1 VCSTEDF
8 EVYQTNL
15 QHEYPRTREKRCNCW
30 QGRLQR
36 STSYE
41 GKERRGY
48 GRERTLCRQRYCR
61 RYTSN
66 ASGCRKEA
74 TTTPGQWKPAQK
86 GTAPPTN
93 PAMVGQARATIA
105 AKNAARNPVFLGGR
119 YAINAYVW
127 RTADQNAEA
136 AGSVLSQSL
145 DKSILSRAPD
155 KYAGDISL
163 GQLRKLTPGWC
174 RCLCVSGFIT
184 DDLQA

>member
-1 VCSTEDF
+1 MSTQGQERSGATVGKGDSKD
-8 EVYQTNL
+8 
-15 QHEYPRTREKRCNCW
+15 PPPTRA
-30 QGRLQR
+30 R
-36 STSYE
+36 SGAVTE
-41 GKERRGY
+41 GKA
-48 GRERTLCRQRYCR
+48 
-61 RYTSN
+61 TSTDTDT
-66 ASGCRKEA
+66 AQDTPATPQDAGKEA
-74 TTTPGQWKPAQK
+74 KSTPNQWKPAQK
-86 GTAPPTN
+86 GTGPPTN
-93 PAMVGQARATIA
+93 LATVGQARATAA

-136 AGSVLSQSL
+136 AGSILSQSL

-174 RCLCVSGFIT
+174 RCLCLPGLIT